1 MSRTFNGAICC
12 NSWILGILILGSLL
26 LLTPSTSAQDTP
38 DDSGKPVIKKRT
50 ESRKK
55 SGDDAEQEKK
65 APATNPFPKRIP
77 APDLDGGVEWL
88 NTSGEITLKDLRGKI
103 VLLDFWTYCCI
114 NCMHIL
120 PDLAYLEKKYP
131 NELVVIGV
139 HSAKFDNEKESGN
152 IRKAIVRYEIE
163 HPVINDAD
171 MVVWRKF
178 EARSW
183 PTLALIDPEGFYCGS
198 VSGEGHRDTLDRIIG
213 QVAAYHRH
221 KGTLDESPVRFDLER
236 NKLPERPL
244 KFPGKILADPAHDRL
259 FISDSNHHRIVISTL
274 DGKLIDTIG
283 TGRLGKEDGAYDY
296 AQFDHP
302 QGMCLVGNTLYV
314 ADTENHLLRTVDVDT
329 KTVATFAGTGK
340 QARFGAHGG
349 KLLATS
355 LNSPWDVYAL
365 DGVLYICMA
374 GPHQIWSHKIGTP
387 VIQPYAGSGREDI
400 IDGLLT
406 KSALAQPS
414 GITSDG
420 KSLFVVD
427 SEGSSVRKISTK
439 KGGSLSEP
447 MGFVET
453 VVGTSDLPNGRCLFE
468 FGDVDGVGGKVRL
481 QHPLGIVFH
490 DGKLFVADSYNH
502 KIKVIDP
509 ESQQCDTW
517 FGTGK
522 PGTEL
527 DQLSEPAGLTVVG
540 DQLLVA
546 DTNNSRILAIDL
558 KSKEAKEFTVEGLT
572 PPKKV
577 EMEETAAVEEA
588 DVPASDQ
595 TVHVKPGESLPIE
608 IRFDLPEDYKLNELF
623 PVKYTVSSKSD
634 QPVVAGENLA
644 KRKSIEPKEGTVSL
658 SIPVTDKTGK
668 AELTLSLSYGYCR
681 EGTGGLCK
689 LATSIWKLAIES
701 TDAAKPAPLTLTA
714 SPKQ

>member
-1 MSRTFNGAICC
+1 MAISTGRIVCC
-12 NSWILGILILGSLL
+12 NSWVHAMLAVVGL
-26 LLTPSTSAQDTP
+26 LLTTSIVTAQ

-50 ESRKK
+50 TAQEET
-55 SGDDAEQEKK
+55 GEDAGKEKK

-88 NTSGEITLKDLRGKI
+88 NTSGEINLKDLRGKI

-120 PDLAYLEKKYP
+120 PDLAFLEKKYP

-178 EARSW
+178 EASSW
-183 PTLALIDPEGFYCGS
+183 PTFALIDPEGFFCGS
-198 VSGEGHRDTLDRIIG
+198 VSGEGRRELLDRIIG
-213 QVAAYHRH
+213 QVAAYHRS

-236 NKLPERPL
+236 TKLPERPL
-244 KFPGKILADPAHDRL
+244 KFPGKILADPANNRL

-283 TGRLGKEDGAYDY
+283 TGRLGKEDGAYDF

-314 ADTENHLLRTVDVDT
+314 ADTENHLLRTVDLET
-329 KTVATFAGTGK
+329 KTVTTLAGTGK
-340 QARFGAHGG
+340 QARHDAHGG

-355 LNSPWDVYAL
+355 LNSPWDVYVL
-365 DGVLYICMA
+365 DGILYICMA
-374 GPHQIWSHKIGTP
+374 GPHQIWSHKLGTP
-387 VIQPYAGSGREDI
+387 VLQPYAGNGHEDI
-400 IDGLLT
+400 IDGLLS

-420 KSLFVVD
+420 KSLYVVD

-439 KGGSLSEP
+439 KGGSLSDP
-447 MGFVET
+447 LGFVET
-453 VVGTSDLPNGRCLFE
+453 IVGTAHLPSGRLFA
-468 FGDVDGVGGKVRL
+468 FGDVDGVGDKVRL

-509 ESQQCDTW
+509 ESQQADTW

-522 PGTEL
+522 PGVEL
-527 DQLSEPAGLTVVG
+527 DQLSEPAGLTVGG

-546 DTNNSRILAIDL
+546 DTNNSRILAINL
-558 KSKEAKEFTVEGLT
+558 QSKEAKEFTVEGLT
-572 PPKKV
+572 PPKRV
-577 EMEETAAVEEA
+577 ETDETAAVEEA
-588 DVPASDQ
+588 DEPASDQ
-595 TVHVKPGESLPIE
+595 TVQVKPGESLPIE
-608 IRFDLPEDYKLNELF
+608 IHFDLPEDYQLNELF
-623 PVKYTVSSKSD
+623 PMKYTVSAKGE

-644 KRKSIEPKEGTVSL
+644 KRKSIEPKVGTVSL

-689 LATSIWKLAIES
+689 LATSTWKLAVES
-701 TDAAKPAPLTLTA
+701 SDAAKSASLTLTA